1 MAICLRLATASHR
14 RRLSGIFSRF
24 EDGAPWDIL
33 LVSGEKML
41 GELLETDDPEGYV
54 RDLLKGKEVVIDK
67 AVLQDGTIEFDVDIA
82 GLKQRFS
89 FTED

>member
-1 MAICLRLATASHR
+1 MRDV
-14 RRLSGIFSRF
+14 F
-24 EDGAPWDIL
+24 
-33 LVSGEKML
+33 VSMV
-41 GELLETDDPEGYV
+41 ETDDPEGYV
-54 RDLLKGKEVVIDK
+54 RGLLKGKEVVIDK

>member
-1 MAICLRLATASHR
+1 MRDV
-14 RRLSGIFSRF
+14 F
-24 EDGAPWDIL
+24 
-33 LVSGEKML
+33 VSTV
-41 GELLETDDPEGYV
+41 ETDDPEGYV
-54 RDLLKGKEVVIDK
+54 RNLLKGKEVVIDK

>member
-1 MAICLRLATASHR
+1 MRYEVIREIFNKC
-14 RRLSGIFSRF
+14 SGNQMRDVF
-24 EDGAPWDIL
+24 
-33 LVSGEKML
+33 VSTV
-41 GELLETDDPEGYV
+41 ETDDPEGYV

-67 AVLQDGTIEFDVDIA
+67 DVLSDGTIEFDVDIA